1 MQTNDVL
8 RRLRYALDLRDAQM
22 AEMMNHW
29 EDPVTESHVTALLR
43 PDGHEELIDCTD
55 RELERALDGLI
66 IARRGPRD
74 PTHAQPAPREV
85 ELTNNTI
92 LKKLRIAMSYRE
104 GDMLEALTAGGLT
117 VTAPELGALFRKPSH
132 RHFRPCGDQLLRTFL
147 TGLAVKVRA

>member
-8 RRLRYALDLRDAQM
+8 RRLRYALDLRDAQLT
-22 AEMMNHW
+22 EMMNHW
-29 EDPVTESHVTALLR
+29 EDPVTVEHVTALLR
-43 PDGHEELIDCTD
+43 PDGHPEIVDCTD

-74 PTHAQPAPREV
+74 PTHATPAPREH

-104 GDMLEALTAGGLT
+104 GDMLTTLAAGGMT

-132 RHFRPCGDQLLRTFL
+132 RHFRHCGDQLLRGFL
-147 TGLAVKVRA
+147 VGLALQART